1 MTLLAELVFGREI
14 WMRHRS
20 ATFCFSLLLLA
31 ACLILAGCGQ
41 SSNCNG
47 LTFGGG
53 GGSGSGGT
61 FNTGGSVCGP
71 GSGSAS
77 DILYYLGNGP
87 VIDAASVTSSTF
99 ANMTGYTPISF
110 PNNTGFGENFWIVNK
125 KFLYIPVTPPATPAA
140 GAVWAYTITRSSGAL
155 SVIGSSPFPTS
166 QHNADI
172 AVSDP
177 QGRFLF
183 VADKGDGTI
192 ASFTIDQN
200 TGALT
205 LSGSPVSTGS
215 SPTNMTVDGT
225 GSYLYFPYGGQVFG
239 FTINQNTGALTP
251 MFPGQFGIP
260 MKQLQADPSGA
271 YLLGVTGNGFSSDNN
286 VYVIPIAPGTGSLG
300 VPTAFPTTA
309 GPEFLALSPNGK
321 FLFTFAEDSSLRPLP
336 LEGFTFD
343 ATTGTLT
350 TMPNS
355 PFTSLPKVPTAT
367 FDQSGTTMIGVTDS
381 SFTVYA
387 VDATTG
393 APSSTLPSLSVLHD
407 ERYAVTN

>member
-1 MTLLAELVFGREI
+1 MK
-14 WMRHRS
+14 HRS
-20 ATFCFSLLLLA
+20 AIFALSLLLLA
-31 ACLILAGCGQ
+31 ACLILASCGV

-71 GSGSAS
+71 GTGHGGGSVA
-77 DILYYLGNGP
+77 DIVYYLGNGP
-87 VIDAASVTSSTF
+87 LIDAAGVNGSTF
-99 ANMTGYTPISF
+99 ANITGYTPVGF
-110 PNNTGFGENFWIVNK
+110 PNSTGFGENFWIVNK

-166 QHNADI
+166 QRNADI

-183 VADKGDGTI
+183 VSDKGDGTI
-192 ASFTIDQN
+192 AVFTIDQN

-205 LSGSPVSTGS
+205 LSGSPLPTGS

-225 GSYLYFPYGGQVFG
+225 GSYLYFPYGGAIYG
-239 FTINQNTGALTP
+239 FTIDQNTGALTP

-300 VPTAFPTTA
+300 VPTAFATTA

-321 FLFTFAEDSSLRPLP
+321 YLFTFAEDNTLQPLP

-350 TMPNS
+350 AMTNS
-355 PFTSLPKVPTAT
+355 PFASLPKVVTAT
-367 FDQSGTTMIGVTDS
+367 FDQAGTTMIGLTGS

-387 VDATTG
+387 VDANTG